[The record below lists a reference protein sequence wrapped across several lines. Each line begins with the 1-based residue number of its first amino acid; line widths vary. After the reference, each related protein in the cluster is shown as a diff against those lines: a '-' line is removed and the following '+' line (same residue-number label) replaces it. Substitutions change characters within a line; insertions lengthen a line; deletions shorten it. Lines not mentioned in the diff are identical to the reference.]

1 MGATTM
7 EKITSTL
14 EKLTHSSRLLR
25 HDPISFVQED
35 DFHWD
40 HENRTVFYDPSEPEA
55 PSLLLHEAGHAI
67 LDHAEYPDDI
77 TLLAME
83 RDAWKEAEML
93 AHDVGIKIP
102 HELIE
107 DALDTYRDWLHAR
120 STCPNCHATGI
131 QESEKLYTCLACH
144 HKWTVNE
151 ARVCAL
157 RRHDI
162 TKHS

>member
-1 MGATTM
+1 M
-7 EKITSTL
+7 EKISSTL
-14 EKLTHSSRLLR
+14 KKLQNSPRLQGSL
-25 HDPISFVQED
+25 PIEFIPKD

-40 HENRTVFYDPSEPEA
+40 HETRTIYYDPSEPEA
-55 PSLLLHEAGHAI
+55 PALLLHEVGHA
-67 LDHAEYPDDI
+67 LLGHADYPDDI

-83 RDAWKEAEML
+83 RDAWQQAEML
-93 AHDVGIKIP
+93 AS
-102 HELIE
+102 ELGVPIDNDTIE

-120 STCPNCHATGI
+120 STCPNCRATGV
-131 QESEKLYTCLACH
+131 QENDRLYACLACH

-162 TKHS
+162 TKHP